1 MTTKA
6 AMSNETPGVVI
17 ALPELEGQ
25 HDHTIDDKGRVS
37 IPAEFR
43 ALLGLEDGSEVV
55 VTRHLR
61 ERCLRVYPVEAWE
74 VFKARIGE
82 MAGPVGAALRKV
94 VRGSAR
100 RMKVDRLGRISLPTA
115 LRTYAQLDGK
125 CFVMGQGACME
136 VWDEGEWNRAH
147 APENYAELDVD
158 SLSAIDM

>member
-1 MTTKA
+1 MKA
-6 AMSNETPGVVI
+6 TMSDETAGMVVTH
-17 ALPELEGQ
+17 PDLEGQ

-43 ALLGLEDGSEVV
+43 AALGLQDGDEVV

-61 ERCLRVYPVEAWE
+61 ERCLRVYRPDAWE
-74 VFKARIGE
+74 QFKARIAD
-82 MAGPVGAALRKV
+82 MPGPAGAALRKV

-125 CFVMGQGACME
+125 CFVMGQGLCME

-147 APENYAELDVD
+147 APENYGELDED
-158 SLSAIDM
+158 ALSALDM